1 MKRRVHGFCSYAVYM
16 EQKMDSTEI
25 FLNRLSSSEEIF
37 SELRQKLD
45 SQISDITSLESF
57 LTNVKNE
64 TDCSLYVSDEK
75 TENNTVESVISV
87 FERVA
92 ESDSPLKVKIISD
105 EFVNVI
111 DGNDRITDGELHPTV
126 HVWLIRRRDM
136 GIYVLLQKRSH
147 NKDIYPDMWDVSSAG
162 HVRQGQEY
170 GMTAIRETREELG
183 LEIAREKL
191 EFLGFRRNSHT
202 EDNIKDNELTA
213 VFMCRE
219 DIDDSMINP
228 NPSEVSETGWAEI
241 DELLTVMNDGD
252 FPCCISAEEFEM
264 IKKAVF

>member
-1 MKRRVHGFCSYAVYM
+1 
-16 EQKMDSTEI
+16 MDSTEI

-57 LTNVKNE
+57 LTNVENDM
-64 TDCSLYVSDEK
+64 DCIIYVSDEE

-92 ESDSPLKVKIISD
+92 ESTSHLKVKVISD

-111 DGNDRITDGELHPTV
+111 DENDRITDRSKPRSLIHRDGELHPTV

-136 GIYVLLQKRSH
+136 GIYVLMQKRSSE
-147 NKDIYPDMWDVSSAG
+147 KDIYPNLWDVSSAG

-170 GMTAIRETREELG
+170 GTTAIRETREELG
-183 LEIAREKL
+183 LEITREKL
-191 EFLGFRRNSHT
+191 EFLGFRRNSHA
-202 EDNIKDNELTA
+202 EENIKDNELTA

-228 NPSEVSETGWAEI
+228 NPSEVSETGWSEI
-241 DELLTVMNDGD
+241 DELLTVMNDND
-252 FPCCISAEEFEM
+252 FPCCISSEELEM